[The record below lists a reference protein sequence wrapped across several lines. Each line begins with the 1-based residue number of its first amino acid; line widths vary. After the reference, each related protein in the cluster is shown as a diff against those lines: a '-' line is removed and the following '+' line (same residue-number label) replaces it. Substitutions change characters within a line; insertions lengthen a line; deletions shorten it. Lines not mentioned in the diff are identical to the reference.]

1 MSKSVA
7 QKQIRAKREL
17 NIEWLKS
24 FEGFENYSEQQAEQ
38 ELSSLKK
45 LAELVCRH
53 LINTS

>member
-7 QKQIRAKREL
+7 QKQTGAKHEL
-17 NIEWLKS
+17 NAEWLKS
-24 FEGFENYSEQQAEQ
+24 FNGFEDHSEEQVEQ
-38 ELSSLKK
+38 ELNSLKK